1 MSQSGHDYI
10 LFTNGYEFQIIQ
22 DPTSENHFP
31 LIQ

>member
-10 LFTNGYEFQIIQ
+10 LFTHGYEFKIIK
-22 DPTSENHFP
+22 DPTSENHLS